1 MTPQNWKR
9 NISNVRKEVMVTL
22 LIDKGNNDLEFYQ
35 ESYYYY
41 GRLSRIELI
50 KAIEEEHDNYVIVSI
65 NHF

>member
-1 MTPQNWKR
+1 MTPKKWKR

-22 LIDKGNNDLEFYQ
+22 LIDKDNKLKFHQ

-50 KAIEEEHDNYVIVSI
+50 KAIEEEYDNYVIISI

>member
-1 MTPQNWKR
+1 MTPQKWKR
-9 NISNVRKEVMVTL
+9 NISNIRKEVMVTL

-50 KAIEEEHDNYVIVSI
+50 KAIEKEYDKYVILSI

>member
-1 MTPQNWKR
+1 MTPQKWKR

-22 LIDKGNNDLEFYQ
+22 LVDKGNNDLEFYQ

-50 KAIEEEHDNYVIVSI
+50 KAIEEKHDNYVIVSI
-65 NHF
+65 DHF

>member
-1 MTPQNWKR
+1 MTPKKWKR

-22 LIDKGNNDLEFYQ
+22 LVDKEDRVESYQ

-50 KAIEEEHDNYVIVSI
+50 KAIEEEYDNYIIVSI
-65 NHF
+65 DHF

>member
-1 MTPQNWKR
+1 MTNKKWKR

-22 LIDKGNNDLEFYQ
+22 LIDKGNNVEFHQ

-50 KAIEEEHDNYVIVSI
+50 KAIEEEYDNYVIVSI